1 MDLKNLFGY
10 TLKELEEEMLQK
22 GENAYRARQLYQ
34 WIYVKKVFDF
44 DLMSDISKSFRE
56 TLKKEYCLSLPTL
69 FKEQDSED
77 GTVKLLLEM
86 ADGAKVETVLMR
98 YDYGNVICVS
108 SEVGCSMG
116 CAFCASGLLKK
127 ERGLTSAEMTGEVV
141 LMNQLLA
148 KEGENVTHIVVM
160 GTGEPFD
167 NYAETLRF
175 VHIMNEQKGLA
186 IGARHITVSTCGLV
200 EGIKKYAEEGIQ
212 INLAISL
219 HAPNDS
225 IRKRLMP
232 IANRY
237 TIKEVLDAVRY
248 YIDKAGRR
256 VTFEYILIKDVN
268 DTLACAEELADLL
281 KGILCYVNLIP
292 LNPVKEKPFERS
304 PASNVR
310 AFSDCLN
317 SRGINCTV
325 RKEFGS
331 DIDAACGQLRV
342 KYVKQKP

>member
-1 MDLKNLFGY
+1 MEQKNLFGY

-22 GENAYRARQLYQ
+22 GENAYRARQLYT
-34 WIYVKKVFDF
+34 WIYVKKVYDF

-56 TLKKEYCLSLPTL
+56 TLKKEYCLSLPSL

-77 GTVKLLLEM
+77 GTVKLLLAM
-86 ADGAKVETVLMR
+86 NDGAKVETVLMR

-127 ERGLTSAEMTGEVV
+127 ERGLSASEMTGEVV

-167 NYAETLRF
+167 NYEETLRF

-200 EGIKKYAEEGIQ
+200 DGIKKYADEGIQ

-219 HAPNDS
+219 HAPNDA

-237 TIKEVLDAVRY
+237 SIKEVLDAVRY

-268 DTLACAEELADLL
+268 DTVECADQLADLL

-304 PASNVR
+304 PQANVR
-310 AFSDCLN
+310 AFNDRLN
-317 SRGINCTV
+317 AKGINCTV

-342 KYVKQKP
+342 KYVKQ